1 MGSPLKKRLPR
12 ELRGELGKYIVIFL
26 LLAGTI
32 GLVSG
37 FLVADESMIKAY
49 NESFAKYHIEDGH
62 FELAI
67 QADEALIG
75 KLEEQDIRVQE
86 LFFADMPSEDKTV
99 RVYAQRETLN
109 QVCLMEGELPKNAQE
124 IAIDRMFADNN
135 ELTVGDS
142 IAIGEEEL
150 TVSGLVALSDYSSL
164 FSDNSDMMFDLL
176 QFCVAVV
183 TPERFESLPEGK
195 LHYNYA
201 WTYNEAPEDERAEKA
216 VSDELMK
223 QIASIAPLTN
233 YVPRYLNQAIQFTGE
248 DMGSDRSMMQV
259 LLYILIVI
267 IAFVFGVTIHSTIQ
281 KEAGVIGTLRASGYT
296 KNELVHHYMTLPL
309 LVTLLAAIV
318 GNIAGYTVL
327 KDVCADL
334 YYGSYSLPTYETVWS
349 AGAFV
354 ETTVVP
360 VILMFFINEILLR
373 RSLSFSPM
381 QFLRHDLKRSRKK
394 KAVRLPDFSFF
405 SRFRLRIIF
414 QNMGNYA
421 ILFVGILFAH
431 LLLLFG
437 LAFPAILDVY
447 QKEVEESLV
456 ADYQYVLKL
465 PVETETAGAERYAV
479 CGLET
484 VGGVYAEDEVQVY
497 GIQADSRY
505 VELDFSAGGVYVSD
519 GYMDKFHLK
528 AGDRII
534 LKEKYADTEY
544 SFTVA
549 GSYPYPAAMAVFV
562 ELGDYREAFDKA
574 DDYFNGYFTNQE
586 LTDVEEHYVAATVTV
601 EDLTKLSRQ
610 LDVSMGSMMRL
621 VEVFAV
627 ILFAALI
634 YLLSKIVIEKNSTAI
649 SMTKILGYTSGEISR
664 LYITA
669 TTLAVLFGIAVTI
682 PVSYYL
688 LEWLFKEMI
697 MQKMSGWITF
707 HVPSVIFVEMAAA
720 GVLAYAIVAVL
731 LYRKIQKVPMSEALK
746 NVE

>member
-49 NESFAKYHIEDGH
+49 NASFAKYHIEDGH

-67 QADEALIG
+67 QADEALIE
-75 KLEEQDIRVQE
+75 KLEEQDIRVQK
-86 LFFADMPSEDKTV
+86 LFFAEMPSGDKTV
-99 RVYAQRETLN
+99 RVYALRETLN
-109 QVCLMEGELPKNAQE
+109 QVCLMEGELPENAQE

-150 TVSGLVALSDYSSL
+150 TISGLVALSDYSSL
-164 FSDNSDMMFDLL
+164 FSNNSDMMFDSL

-183 TPERFESLPEGK
+183 MPERFENLPEGK

-248 DMGSDRSMMQV
+248 DMGSDRSMMQM

-309 LVTLLAAIV
+309 LVTLFAAIV

-327 KDVCADL
+327 KDVCANL

-360 VILMFFINEILLR
+360 VILMFLINEILLR

-405 SRFRLRIIF
+405 SRFRLRIIL

-421 ILFVGILFAH
+421 ILFVGILFAN

-437 LAFPAILDVY
+437 LALPAILDVY
-447 QKEVEESLV
+447 QNEVEESLI

-528 AGDRII
+528 AGDRIT

-586 LTDVEEHYVAATVTV
+586 LTDVQERYVAATVTV